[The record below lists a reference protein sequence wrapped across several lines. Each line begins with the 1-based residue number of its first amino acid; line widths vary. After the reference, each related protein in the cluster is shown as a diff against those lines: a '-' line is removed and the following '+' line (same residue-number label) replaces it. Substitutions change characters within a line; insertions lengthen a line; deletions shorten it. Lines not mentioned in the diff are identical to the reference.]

1 MRDRFANRS
10 FARLIDAIARI
21 RLPRA
26 WAYPSVQR
34 TPARI
39 RVMSQGV
46 IRRKDKEIGREEIDR
61 FLDKTALAHF
71 ATVSAN
77 GDPYALPNLFI
88 YADGLIYLH
97 TSLSGHFRANVEARP
112 RVSFEAAEMGTV
124 FPYGEFES
132 DEAGKARFF
141 DRFMAKYADPK
152 WQQREKSFYPRL
164 DKVIVYAIEIE
175 RMTGKRGPLPALGD
189 QWPAKNM
196 TKSPGAIAPGQN

>member
-1 MRDRFANRS
+1 
-10 FARLIDAIARI
+10 
-21 RLPRA
+21 
-26 WAYPSVQR
+26 
-34 TPARI
+34 
-39 RVMSQGV
+39 MSQGV
-46 IRRKDKEIGREEIDR
+46 IRRKDKEISREEIDR

-77 GDPYALPNLFI
+77 ADPYVLPNLFI

-97 TSLSGHFRANVEARP
+97 TSLSGHFRDNVEARP

-124 FPYGEFES
+124 FPYGEFECDTSVSYMSVVGFGTIRIDS
-132 DEAGKARFF
+132 DEAGKTHFF

-164 DKVIVYAIEIE
+164 DKVIVYAIQIE
-175 RMTGKRGPLPALGD
+175 RITGKRGPLPALGD

-196 TKSPGAIAPGQN
+196 TKSPGAIAPGQK